1 MKKTI
6 SVNIAGYVF
15 NIEEEAYERLNQ
27 YLAKIKNNFG
37 NAAERD
43 EIMDD
48 IELRIAELF
57 QEKLAKNREV
67 IIGADI
73 TEVIDILGH
82 PEDFATDDDGVFE
95 ESTNAEYVNVESKKR
110 LFRDK
115 DNGQIGGVCS
125 GLGHYFDVD
134 PLIFRIMFILLL
146 VFFGSGIL
154 MYIVLMIVIPE
165 AKTTS
170 DKIEMK
176 GRSVNVE
183 TIKEHLAGIKDAVKE
198 GAKKSQIKKTLENGV
213 EKGVNAGRTVVDVI
227 AKIVGI
233 GFIIGG
239 VFLITFLMLFFFADL
254 NIIPFIGPERVA
266 DLQTLIAITYPGE
279 SPSSFIFIS
288 IIIVSVIPIVWLLIA
303 GIKLLTKNLQNVK
316 QILWTLAIIWTVS
329 ACFLFVMSVKL
340 GAEFKNDK
348 WISESQTIITTS
360 DTLHILVLNDDKFSN
375 HVDPYDRWGSAELLR
390 SDNHYIYFGY
400 IRLIISPT
408 VAGAPFTLQTKKH
421 SRGSTERDAINKI

>member
-6 SVNIAGYVF
+6 SVNIACYVF

-134 PLIFRIMFILLL
+134 PLICFN
-146 VFFGSGIL
+146 
-154 MYIVLMIVIPE
+154 
-165 AKTTS
+165 
-170 DKIEMK
+170 
-176 GRSVNVE
+176 GRR
-183 TIKEHLAGIKDAVKE
+183 LRG
-198 GAKKSQIKKTLENGV
+198 
-213 EKGVNAGRTVVDVI
+213 
-227 AKIVGI
+227 
-233 GFIIGG
+233 
-239 VFLITFLMLFFFADL
+239 
-254 NIIPFIGPERVA
+254 
-266 DLQTLIAITYPGE
+266 
-279 SPSSFIFIS
+279 
-288 IIIVSVIPIVWLLIA
+288 
-303 GIKLLTKNLQNVK
+303 
-316 QILWTLAIIWTVS
+316 
-329 ACFLFVMSVKL
+329 
-340 GAEFKNDK
+340 
-348 WISESQTIITTS
+348 
-360 DTLHILVLNDDKFSN
+360 DD
-375 HVDPYDRWGSAELLR
+375 
-390 SDNHYIYFGY
+390 I
-400 IRLIISPT
+400 
-408 VAGAPFTLQTKKH
+408 
-421 SRGSTERDAINKI
+421 